1 MTSRERTLG
10 ASASPRIGRTTR
22 LAACAPRARAEGQSS
37 HQTIFVAGRRT
48 RAQRWSAVLHA
59 TERLQHGPRP
69 LIARNAANR
78 LLICACDASDRTG
91 GSRGAIVGHKL
102 PQNRRQ
108 PSCTRRKQERTQRS
122 FYEEPRGPRTQDESA
137 AFTKQAATSAAGQGR
152 SCTSALRPWPTGVLA
167 TARWPRGNKP
177 AVCPERLFPRKL
189 GACAQSRVSGN
200 SQRPVCSL
208 GPPRVVS
215 CRRGL
220 RRLTELVP

>member
-22 LAACAPRARAEGQSS
+22 LAAGAPRARAEGQSS
-37 HQTIFVAGRRT
+37 HQTIFVAGWRT

-108 PSCTRRKQERTQRS
+108 PSLYSTEAGANATLLLRGTSRAADAGRECCIHETGGHLRGRPGALVHFCSEAVADWSASDGQVAAREQTGSLPRALVSAQAGRLCA
-122 FYEEPRGPRTQDESA
+122 EP
-137 AFTKQAATSAAGQGR
+137 
-152 SCTSALRPWPTGVLA
+152 GV
-167 TARWPRGNKP
+167 R
-177 AVCPERLFPRKL
+177 
-189 GACAQSRVSGN
+189 
-200 SQRPVCSL
+200 
-208 GPPRVVS
+208 
-215 CRRGL
+215 
-220 RRLTELVP
+220 